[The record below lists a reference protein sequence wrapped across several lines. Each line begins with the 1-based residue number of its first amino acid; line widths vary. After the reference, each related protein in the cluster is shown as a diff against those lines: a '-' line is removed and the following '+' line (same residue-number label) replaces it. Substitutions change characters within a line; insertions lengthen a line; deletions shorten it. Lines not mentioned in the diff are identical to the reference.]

1 MIAQIGLLKP
11 TYGMNCMTFG
21 YEMQKSA
28 FFNKKSDALERP
40 ISSFC
45 SIEHGH
51 CCMIFVVIF
60 YIVLQIT
67 MVFFK
72 RM

>member
-21 YEMQKSA
+21 YEMQ
-28 FFNKKSDALERP
+28 KSDALERP